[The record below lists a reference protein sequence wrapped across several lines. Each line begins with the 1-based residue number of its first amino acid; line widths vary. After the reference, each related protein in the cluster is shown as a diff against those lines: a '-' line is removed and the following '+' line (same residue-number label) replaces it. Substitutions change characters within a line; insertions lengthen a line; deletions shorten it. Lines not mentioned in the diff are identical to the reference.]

1 MKMNGDDINKK
12 KISWFSVV
20 EERERGDVWDTA
32 EEMKTLQVTDAK
44 VPTFFQHTLTG
55 QCDLFI
61 REIGLST

>member
-1 MKMNGDDINKK
+1 MILCCRKEGG
-12 KISWFSVV
+12 
-20 EERERGDVWDTA
+20 GDVWDTA
-32 EEMKTLQVTDAK
+32 EEMKALQVTDAK